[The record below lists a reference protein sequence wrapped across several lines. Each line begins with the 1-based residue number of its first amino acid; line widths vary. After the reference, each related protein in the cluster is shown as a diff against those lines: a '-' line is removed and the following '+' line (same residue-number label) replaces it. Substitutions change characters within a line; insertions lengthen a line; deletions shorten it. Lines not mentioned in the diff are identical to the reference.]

1 MRYAKA
7 VVPDGPGA
15 GLAFSE
21 FCAQN
26 VPLSLAC
33 VDQPESQCG
42 SAVGKRTIKCKERSV
57 LNTALS
63 SGSPCTF

>member
-7 VVPDGPGA
+7 VVPDGRQGA

-26 VPLSLAC
+26 VPLSLDL
-33 VDQPESQCG
+33 V
-42 SAVGKRTIKCKERSV
+42 
-57 LNTALS
+57 
-63 SGSPCTF
+63 